1 MESVIIL
8 HSIRHARL
16 KSLRLDI
23 MLGLLGANMELLLE
37 LSHLGLFLSGR
48 VVAAAAEI
56 GG

>member
-1 MESVIIL
+1 
-8 HSIRHARL
+8 
-16 KSLRLDI
+16 